1 MGYKVRQRKLFSRV
15 ADIQHIGPL
24 ACAQREQV
32 PEFRARRPGLDQV
45 LIVGSNVRTEFCEYA
60 QEKRR
65 CCFKGEPSVE
75 LFRPR
80 QMATPFTILSNNPT
94 PPPSAHPRPSWLRVK
109 YFGGTNYQDLKRIM
123 RTLDLHTVCESA
135 RCPNMGECWEHRTA
149 TFMILGNICTRAC
162 GFCAVP
168 SGKPLGPPEE
178 DEPERV
184 AEAVERM
191 GLRYA
196 VVTSVNR
203 DDQPDGGAEIFAR
216 TISRIRERVP
226 GCRVEV
232 LIPDFRGN
240 WDALNTLLAAKP
252 DVLNHNMETV
262 PRLYR
267 QVRKGALYER
277 SLELLRRAGQMVPGL
292 PTKTGMMLGL
302 GETHEETVAAM
313 RDIAA
318 QGTHILTLGQYMQP
332 TPEHLPIERYVHPD
346 EFAEFKRLGEA
357 MGIKHVEA
365 GPLVRSS
372 YHAFEQ
378 EQAARS

>member
-1 MGYKVRQRKLFSRV
+1 
-15 ADIQHIGPL
+15 
-24 ACAQREQV
+24 
-32 PEFRARRPGLDQV
+32 
-45 LIVGSNVRTEFCEYA
+45 
-60 QEKRR
+60 
-65 CCFKGEPSVE
+65 
-75 LFRPR
+75 
-80 QMATPFTILSNNPT
+80 
-94 PPPSAHPRPSWLRVK
+94 VK
-109 YFGGTNYQDLKRIM
+109 FFGGPNYQDLKRLM

-135 RCPNMGECWEHRTA
+135 RCPNMGECWDHRTA

-168 SGKPLGPPEE
+168 SGRPLGAPDP

-184 AEAVERM
+184 AEAAAKM

-216 TISRIRERVP
+216 TIRQIRERVP
-226 GCRVEV
+226 GCKVEV

-240 WDALNTLLAAKP
+240 WDALKTVIDARP
-252 DVLNHNMETV
+252 EVLNHNMETV

-267 QVRKGALYER
+267 RVRKGAVYER
-277 SLELLRRAGQMVPGL
+277 SLELLRRAKEISRDMSAFVPV

-302 GETHEETVAAM
+302 GEEREEVLDAM
-313 RDIAA
+313 QDIVA
-318 QGTHILTLGQYMQP
+318 QGVDILTLGQYLQP
-332 TPEHLPIERYVHPD
+332 TREHLPVARFVHPD
-346 EFAEFKRLGEA
+346 EFTEYKRLGEE
-357 MGIKHVEA
+357 MGFKHVES

-378 EQAARS
+378 EESARC

>member
-1 MGYKVRQRKLFSRV
+1 MASPFNILPENPVPPAPTGQRPPWLKVRFRGGQNF
-15 ADIQHIGPL
+15 
-24 ACAQREQV
+24 RE
-32 PEFRARRPGLDQV
+32 LD
-45 LIVGSNVRTEFCEYA
+45 G
-60 QEKRR
+60 
-65 CCFKGEPSVE
+65 
-75 LFRPR
+75 
-80 QMATPFTILSNNPT
+80 
-94 PPPSAHPRPSWLRVK
+94 
-109 YFGGTNYQDLKRIM
+109 IM
-123 RTLDLHTVCESA
+123 RTLGLHTVCESA
-135 RCPNMGECWEHRTA
+135 RCPNLGECWEHRTA

-168 SGKPLGPPEE
+168 SGKPLGPPEQ

-191 GLRYA
+191 GLRYV

-216 TISRIRERVP
+216 TIVEIRSRVP
-226 GCRVEV
+226 RCKVEV
-232 LIPDFRGN
+232 LIPDFRGS
-240 WDALNTLLAAKP
+240 WDALATLMAARP

-267 QVRKGALYER
+267 CVRKGAVYER
-277 SLELLRRAGQMVPGL
+277 SLELLRRAREMSPST

-302 GETHEETVAAM
+302 GETREEVLQAM
-313 RDIAA
+313 GEIAA

-346 EFAEFKRLGEA
+346 EFAEFKRLGEQ
-357 MGIKHVEA
+357 MGFKHVES

-378 EQAARS
+378 EEAARL

>member
-1 MGYKVRQRKLFSRV
+1 MARARLSATSGARKMNSMASPFNILPESPAPPISGHGRPPWLKVRFRGGQNFRELDGIMRKL
-15 ADIQHIGPL
+15 G
-24 ACAQREQV
+24 
-32 PEFRARRPGLDQV
+32 
-45 LIVGSNVRTEFCEYA
+45 
-60 QEKRR
+60 
-65 CCFKGEPSVE
+65 
-75 LFRPR
+75 
-80 QMATPFTILSNNPT
+80 
-94 PPPSAHPRPSWLRVK
+94 
-109 YFGGTNYQDLKRIM
+109 
-123 RTLDLHTVCESA
+123 LHTVCESA
-135 RCPNMGECWEHRTA
+135 RCPNMGECWDHRTA

-178 DEPERV
+178 DEPGRV

-203 DDQPDGGAEIFAR
+203 DDQPDGGAAIFAR
-216 TISRIRERVP
+216 TIEGIRRRVP
-226 GCRVEV
+226 GCKIEV

-240 WDALNTLLAAKP
+240 WDALGMVMSARP

-267 QVRKGALYER
+267 RVRKGAVYER
-277 SLELLRRAGQMVPGL
+277 SLDLLRRAREMSPET

-302 GETHEETVAAM
+302 GETRDEVLSAM
-313 RDIAA
+313 QEIAA

-346 EFAEFKRLGEA
+346 EFAEFKRLGEQ
-357 MGIKHVEA
+357 MGFKHVEA

-378 EQAARS
+378 EEAART